1 MAKIIEITSSKID
14 DMYELVEDM
23 LMSGGRLMSCLE
35 RMSEDMYGEREE
47 YGNRYPRRDY
57 DDMIGERRYG
67 RYSRRE
73 YDDMMGERRYGR
85 KGR

>member
-14 DMYELVEDM
+14 DMSELVEDM
-23 LMSGGRLMSCLE
+23 LMAGGKLMGCLE
-35 RMSEDMYGEREE
+35 KLSDDMYGEREE
-47 YGNRYPRRDY
+47 YGNRYSRRDNE
-57 DDMIGERRYG
+57 DMMGERRYG

-85 KGR
+85 RGR